1 MGRHPVIPAEL
12 TARPFNLGEAKEAG
26 LTWMQ
31 LQGASWRRIGFDQ
44 YAWAGMQNGPELIL
58 ASVQRRLPAGTAFSG
73 RTAAWLHGLD
83 FTACDPIEVT
93 VPIGCRVA
101 PRAGL
106 VVYRTALSDCDVVL
120 RRGLPTTSAIRT
132 VFDLGS
138 RPPLVEAVVAVD
150 MALHDGLVEL
160 IGLRQHATASAGA
173 KDIRQFRRVVE
184 LAEPLSASPM
194 ETRLRMLLVLAKLP
208 RSEAQVS
215 LHDDNGRFLGRVD
228 LYYPAQ
234 RLAIEY
240 DGGTHRS
247 SLIEDNRRQNLLLNS
262 GYRLLRFTF
271 VDIRETP
278 DTVARQV
285 RAALGM
291 DSKTTRRIAK

>member
-1 MGRHPVIPAEL
+1 MGRHPLIPAAL
-12 TARPFNLGEAKEAG
+12 TSRPFTLIEAKEAG
-26 LTWMQ
+26 LNWMQ

-44 YAWAGMQNGPELIL
+44 YAWAGLRNGPELIL
-58 ASVQRRLPAGTAFSG
+58 ASIHRHLPSGAAFSG

-83 FTACDPIEVT
+83 FPASEPIEIT
-93 VPIGCRVA
+93 TPIGCRVA

-106 VVYRTALSDCDVVL
+106 VVYRTALLDCDVVV

-150 MALHDGLVEL
+150 MALRDGLVEVK
-160 IGLRQHATASAGA
+160 GLRQHATASAGA
-173 KDIRQFRRVVE
+173 KGIRQFRRVVE

-208 RSEAQVS
+208 RPEAQAS

-240 DGGTHRS
+240 DGGTHRA
-247 SLIEDNRRQNLLLNS
+247 SLIEDNRRQNLLLNA
-262 GYRLLRFTF
+262 GFRLLRFTF
-271 VDIRETP
+271 ADIRETP
-278 DTVARQV
+278 GAVVSHV
-285 RAALGM
+285 RAALRLK
-291 DSKTTRRIAK
+291 SR